1 MHACGVC
8 TGSLTWAHTRVAPRW
23 RPSKKMA
30 RQFRVSLW
38 KGRGAAA
45 VQGAGS
51 RGRGRASRCPHIL
64 AHEKSP
70 KPPHIVRLNA
80 LACCGCN
87 EHRERLV
94 DQHPWVVTA
103 RREKG
108 KREKITKKYVR
119 HWHTASS
126 LFISRAVLGSTLHFT
141 AENMARAV
149 AGENTLVSA
158 A

>member
-1 MHACGVC
+1 MLHLDGDLPRKWQDNSA
-8 TGSLTWAHTRVAPRW
+8 SLSGRVEGQ
-23 RPSKKMA
+23 
-30 RQFRVSLW
+30 RQC
-38 KGRGAAA
+38 KG
-45 VQGAGS
+45 QGAGQ
-51 RGRGRASRCPHIL
+51 RQGQSRCPHIL